1 MCRCWQF
8 FVSFCK
14 KRTQCSV
21 GLSWPTYDQLNFHW
35 QTLFPLYF
43 LEQKEIKINRNSQ
56 IHLKFN
62 EPLGTPKCIF
72 CFFICYQ
79 ERKFS
84 NTNWCIYHHLRCV
97 LSPQVLVTNPKI
109 KDCWWRNFESN
120 FIHLR
125 PRRCILWYFATVAAC
140 LDWLQL
146 SCKRCLSQPATARQ
160 AGEPV
165 PLQNKNCCET
175 KKWWWWP
182 SGDPDTSAQC
192 PPDQLISQLHPSH

>member
-1 MCRCWQF
+1 MHF
-8 FVSFCK
+8 
-14 KRTQCSV
+14 
-21 GLSWPTYDQLNFHW
+21 
-35 QTLFPLYF
+35 LF
-43 LEQKEIKINRNSQ
+43 
-56 IHLKFN
+56 
-62 EPLGTPKCIF
+62 
-72 CFFICYQ
+72 FFICYQ

-165 PLQNKNCCET
+165 PLQNKT
-175 KKWWWWP
+175 VVKQRSGGRGRLATQTPAP
-182 SGDPDTSAQC
+182 SVRQTSWSHNYIPATNSLHFYQIF
-192 PPDQLISQLHPSH
+192 QIFYQTYFLINIKPRKPLRIFFILVIWKAWI